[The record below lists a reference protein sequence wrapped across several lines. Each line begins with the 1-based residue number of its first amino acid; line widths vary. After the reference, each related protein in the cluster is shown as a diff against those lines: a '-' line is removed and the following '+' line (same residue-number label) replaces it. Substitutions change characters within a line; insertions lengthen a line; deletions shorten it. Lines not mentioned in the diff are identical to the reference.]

1 MDVSEIIK
9 SKPIFYIFLVVFVSY
24 FIFYQI
30 TDRLLLFVN
39 LNIPPPYSVILST
52 SPPVPPSQMPFP
64 LWGPFLSITTRYFTW
79 ALTPLSIII
88 SIGLSILVATNVVL
102 YIYFYRA
109 IKLGAKRSI
118 VASLGLIATSLSCSC
133 ELFTGL
139 IGSAVASLPFLVSIT
154 FMDTLS
160 EVLVFVAFVLLTIS
174 SYVIYREINWKKSFP
189 FGLDKMKRIILGAI
203 ILALTSIVVPS
214 SPAFSFVKLI
224 TSTFSG
230 GIIASSVN
238 VKFKHHTILF
248 IASVVLIIATLTL
261 FNVVSSS
268 PIIPLIGLISGLMG
282 YEGVSNMKRWAK
294 LGILHVIAW
303 TMIMPGPISLI
314 LGYPIPF
321 LSLSQSD
328 LLQMWI
334 YSWIIGTPIA
344 WYAGIYYLQY
354 LRDSMAEL
362 REVRINISPSTF
374 TALPGIKWI
383 AIGGLALF
391 LQLLFFLTHVAYYV
405 DYNGY
410 DYLFLTEMT
419 LISTIVMVSG
429 SIAVGYGIYEIIKSK
444 LGAPKVKRKD
454 LLAFGVVYGL
464 ITATVGGIIHFGV
477 SGFTY
482 PHFYVFTYGIPM
494 LNPALLVYLPPVLG
508 IYVNP
513 LEVLQ
518 LITVSLMG
526 GYLLSLIKTS
536 YDLRKNAFVLTMGGF
551 SICPSCVLST
561 YVLGVISTSLG
572 VSVMFSLFDQL
583 LFSFASDVVML
594 FAFVYTL
601 KKNKT
606 YCELGLSK

>member
-1 MDVSEIIK
+1 MDVWEIIK
-9 SKPIFYIFLVVFVSY
+9 SKPYFYIFLIVFVSY

-39 LNIPPPYSVILST
+39 LNMPPPYSVILST

-160 EVLVFVAFVLLTIS
+160 EVLVFVAFALLTIS

-189 FGLDKMKRIILGAI
+189 FGLDKTKRIILGAI

-214 SPAFSFVKLI
+214 SPAFSLVKFI

-230 GIIASSVN
+230 GIIASSMN

-248 IASVVLIIATLTL
+248 IASVVLITATLTL

-321 LSLSQSD
+321 LSFSQSD

-410 DYLFLTEMT
+410 DYLFLSEMT

-464 ITATVGGIIHFGV
+464 ITAIVGGIIHFGV
-477 SGFTY
+477 NGFSY

-583 LFSFASDVVML
+583 LLSFASDVVML